1 MIPNFLIIGAAKSGT
16 TALYQHLRQHPEIY
30 MTPIK
35 ETNFFAFEGEKVEFT
50 GIKQNESSLSY
61 QKEIITEPHNYAKQ
75 FEEVTEEK
83 AIGESCPSYLY
94 ISKAAQR
101 IYSYNPD
108 IRLIVILRDPVERA
122 YSNFLHHVRDR
133 NEQTEDFLSAVEAEP
148 KRIEENWWWGFHYVQ
163 VGLYFK
169 QIRRFLELFGRD
181 RMRIYLYEDY
191 LGNPKYVLDN
201 ILNFLEVDN
210 RYDFD
215 LTTKHN
221 ATGVPTNRL
230 LDKIIYESNP
240 LKTAYQKLF
249 PFTNIRQKITSRITN
264 LNSLKKPPLSSEVRN
279 KLLPLFYEDILKLQ
293 DLIERD
299 LSLWLV

>member
-264 LNSLKKPPLSSEVRN
+264 LNSLKKPPLSLEVRN